1 MLEFYLSLSVYP
13 LLDAIFSWLIG
24 VEFSGRL
31 DEITRERIGVEVLEI
46 YIRGVESILFLRD
59 KGPCIWY

>member
-1 MLEFYLSLSVYP
+1 M
-13 LLDAIFSWLIG
+13 
-24 VEFSGRL
+24 EFSGRL

-59 KGPCIWY
+59 KGPCI